1 MGDDTT
7 LAVSY
12 YTYGRFVYNSAK
24 ILSDHSE
31 FDKKSYGDIF
41 SLMPFYFLVSHAA
54 ELFLKAA
61 LLKRGFGEA
70 NLRKFDYRHN
80 LEELLAQLESKGV
93 PVTEGTRTMVKK
105 LGLQHRTHE
114 LRFPDLVKGIN
125 VYMPEPTSAFEMLD
139 ELFLLTRIST
149 HGV

>member
-1 MGDDTT
+1 MADDTT

-24 ILSDHSE
+24 LLSDNIE
-31 FDKKSYGDIF
+31 FKRASYGDIF
-41 SLMPFYFLVSHAA
+41 TLMPFYYLASHAA

-61 LLKRGFGEA
+61 LLKRGFGET
-70 NLRKFDYRHN
+70 NLRRIEYRHN
-80 LEELLAQLESKGV
+80 LEALLDQLESKGV
-93 PVTEGTRTMVKK
+93 PVSESSRTMVKK
-105 LGLQHRTHE
+105 LGAQHRTHE

-125 VYMPEPTSAFEMLD
+125 VFLPEPNAVFETLD